1 MTNGVK
7 ILWADDEIDLLKP
20 QILFLNEKGYDVEA
34 VTNGYDAVERCK
46 ENGYD
51 IVFLDEQMPGLS
63 GIETLSQI
71 KAVNNHLPVV
81 MITKSEAEN
90 IMEDAIGSQIS
101 DYLIKPVKPNQM
113 LLTLKK
119 LLENKRLVSEKTTSS
134 YQQEFQKIFASI
146 STVSDIKEWTDIY
159 KKLVYWELEIERT
172 KGEMK
177 DVLLMQKSEA
187 NSEFC
192 KFVSKNYINWMNKPD
207 AKTPT
212 LSHTFFKDKVF
223 NKMDPKIPTFF
234 ILIDNLRYDQW
245 KNLQPVITESFR
257 LVEEDSFLS
266 ILPTTTQ
273 YSRNAIF
280 AGLTPLDIQKR
291 FPQYWF
297 NDEDEG
303 GKNLHEKDF
312 LADQL
317 VRNRKDIKFSYTKI
331 TNHRD
336 GETLVDNMNN
346 LMNNNLNVI
355 VYNFVDLLS
364 HARTEMEV
372 LRELANDEAA
382 YRSITRSWFEHSPLQ
397 NALLKLAG
405 KEVNIIIST
414 DHGSIRVKE
423 PIKVVGDRE
432 TTTNLRYKH
441 GRNLN
446 YNAKECFELRNPN
459 DGKLPQPHVSS
470 VFIFAKEDKFFAYP
484 NNYNYYVNYYRN
496 TFQHG
501 GMSMEEMICP
511 IAYLTVK

>member
-1 MTNGVK
+1 
-7 ILWADDEIDLLKP
+7 
-20 QILFLNEKGYDVEA
+20 
-34 VTNGYDAVERCK
+34 
-46 ENGYD
+46 
-51 IVFLDEQMPGLS
+51 
-63 GIETLSQI
+63 
-71 KAVNNHLPVV
+71 
-81 MITKSEAEN
+81 
-90 IMEDAIGSQIS
+90 
-101 DYLIKPVKPNQM
+101 
-113 LLTLKK
+113 
-119 LLENKRLVSEKTTSS
+119 
-134 YQQEFQKIFASI
+134 
-146 STVSDIKEWTDIY
+146 
-159 KKLVYWELEIERT
+159 
-172 KGEMK
+172 
-177 DVLLMQKSEA
+177 
-187 NSEFC
+187 
-192 KFVSKNYINWMNKPD
+192 
-207 AKTPT
+207 
-212 LSHTFFKDKVF
+212 
-223 NKMDPKIPTFF
+223 
-234 ILIDNLRYDQW
+234 LRFDQW

-257 LVEEDSFLS
+257 LIEEDSFLS
-266 ILPTTTQ
+266 MLPTTTQ

-291 FPQYWF
+291 FPEYWF
-297 NDEDEG
+297 NDEEEG

-317 VRNRKDIKFSYTKI
+317 VRNRKDVKFSYTKI

-372 LRELANDEAA
+372 LRELASDEAA

-397 NALLKLAG
+397 NALQKLAG

-441 GRNLN
+441 GKNLN
-446 YNAKECFELRNPN
+446 YNAKECFEMRNPT